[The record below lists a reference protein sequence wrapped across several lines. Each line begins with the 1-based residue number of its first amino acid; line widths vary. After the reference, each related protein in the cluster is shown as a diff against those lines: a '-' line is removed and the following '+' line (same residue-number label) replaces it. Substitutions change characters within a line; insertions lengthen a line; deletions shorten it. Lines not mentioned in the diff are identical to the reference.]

1 MAREDLSS
9 ISPQLGQ
16 TVHFA
21 RGELTVDVD
30 VDAFADGWRNVIP
43 RDTEVGTHLLSG
55 DTRQYQRLPDH
66 LAHLGRKGN
75 CQY

>member
-9 ISPQLGQ
+9 ISLQPGQ
-16 TVHFA
+16 TAHFA
-21 RGELTVDVD
+21 GGELTVDVD
-30 VDAFADGWRNVIP
+30 VDAFADCWRNVVP

-55 DTRQYQRLPDH
+55 DPRQYQRLPDH
-66 LAHLGRKGN
+66 LAHLGRKGT